1 MATLTRATLG
11 KLTQRATKDIEIGGN
26 VVRIQKP
33 TPLEYSQYQMSM
45 VDKDGKASIS
55 TFSDAIRLLVA
66 KMWIDDGGNRI
77 FADNELLEL
86 GSIDLDFYQ
95 KLSEECQQ
103 FAQGEALKTL
113 GESDSTGDSSS
124 PVESA

>member
-11 KLTQRATKDIEIGGN
+11 KLTQRATKDIEIGDN

-45 VDKDGKASIS
+45 VDKDGKASLS
-55 TFSDAIRLLVA
+55 KFADAIRLLVA

-77 FADNELLEL
+77 FADSELLAL

-103 FAQGEALKTL
+103 FAQGEASKTL